1 MSHPVNDEILEGLY
15 EEALDELSLKEF
27 SYWLRAATSN
37 KSYEPS
43 SKEFIQERA
52 AEIAQERFEDLSQ

>member
-37 KSYEPS
+37 KSYKPS

-52 AEIAQERFEDLSQ
+52 AEIAQERFEELSQ